1 METAVLMR
9 PWAIADGISLR
20 KADAELLAYIA
31 IVTRSQQFPPT
42 VREMKAAFSLGTA
55 PIVNRL
61 KRLQAVGCID
71 WVPRRSRSIYLLA
84 PVKIAIGIP
93 CEI

>member
-1 METAVLMR
+1 MKTATLMR
-9 PWAIADGISLR
+9 PWAIADGISLE
-20 KADAELLAYIA
+20 KADAELLAYIV

-55 PIVNRL
+55 PIMNRL

-71 WVPRRSRSIYLLA
+71 WVPRRSRSIYLLT

-93 CEI
+93 CET